1 MAVAF
6 PFIPGAFVALSQ
18 SQLANISLRP
28 RARIIC
34 AGAYHNFILALL
46 LSVAAYIC
54 SDQLF
59 IYVGDYG
66 RSVTEISEVGC
77 DSKVSLRFSRDG
89 TGYVAN

>member
-1 MAVAF
+1 MSTGVAVAF

-18 SQLANISLRP
+18 SQLANLSLRP

-34 AGAYHNFILALL
+34 AGAYHNFLLALL
-46 LSVAAYIC
+46 LAVFAYVC

-66 RSVTEISEVGC
+66 RSVTEV
-77 DSKVSLRFSRDG
+77 SKVRRPLRVTFC
-89 TGYVAN
+89 